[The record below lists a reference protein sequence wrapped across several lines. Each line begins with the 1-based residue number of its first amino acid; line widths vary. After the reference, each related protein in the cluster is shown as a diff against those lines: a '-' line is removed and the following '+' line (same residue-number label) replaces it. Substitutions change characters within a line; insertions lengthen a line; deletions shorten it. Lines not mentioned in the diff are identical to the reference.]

1 MKTILFTAILII
13 GLKMIRLRRYK
24 QQDTWLSHLCLD
36 APIGEELCVGSGYCK
51 RSCPH
56 FKGTINILGL
66 RFVKCK
72 KQYT

>member
-1 MKTILFTAILII
+1 
-13 GLKMIRLRRYK
+13 MIRLRRYK

-36 APIGEELCVGSGYCK
+36 SPIGEELCVGSGYCK